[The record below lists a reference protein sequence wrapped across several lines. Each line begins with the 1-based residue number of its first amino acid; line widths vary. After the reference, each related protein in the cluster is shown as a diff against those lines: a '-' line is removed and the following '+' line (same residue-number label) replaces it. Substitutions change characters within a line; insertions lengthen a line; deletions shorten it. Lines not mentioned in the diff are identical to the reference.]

1 MIICIMKSTCSFPSS
16 TVSSRLSQG
25 TSLWVHA
32 GFSRKKE
39 AAGAGGGREGGGRK
53 EGGREGGRV
62 GGKKGDREVMEGG
75 KKGEREVMEGGEV
88 NREEGRRESL
98 FQHKRSHQHSTG
110 ELTDISHSG
119 ALFTGCLHRKSPQTR
134 GVEHPED
141 TTDVQPSHASPSPL
155 RLPLTHSTHKPS
167 DLLLSLTAGF
177 LESLL
182 RLSLCCPEKRVVR

>member
-1 MIICIMKSTCSFPSS
+1 M
-16 TVSSRLSQG
+16 
-25 TSLWVHA
+25 
-32 GFSRKKE
+32 
-39 AAGAGGGREGGGRK
+39 GGREGGSRGGSR
-53 EGGREGGRV
+53 GGREGGRV
-62 GGKKGDREVMEGG
+62 GG

-88 NREEGRRESL
+88 NREEGKRESL
-98 FQHKRSHQHSTG
+98 FQHERSHQHSTNG

-119 ALFTGCLHRKSPQTR
+119 TLFTGCLHRKSPQTR

-141 TTDVQPSHASPSPL
+141 TTDIQPSHASPSSLP
-155 RLPLTHSTHKPS
+155 LPLTPSTHKPS